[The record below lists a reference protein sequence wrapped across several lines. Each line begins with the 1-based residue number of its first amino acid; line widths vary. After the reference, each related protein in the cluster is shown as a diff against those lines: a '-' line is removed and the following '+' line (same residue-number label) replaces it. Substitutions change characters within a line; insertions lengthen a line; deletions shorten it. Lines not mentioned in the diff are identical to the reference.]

1 MSLWNCCLLCHFL
14 WLLLLLDSLLL
25 ILDILLLS
33 VKHWSAHSCTF
44 QFVFVLII
52 FSSLLKWFG
61 SYWDFDICGIR
72 MSYSVYPSLSKHIS
86 LFNSYVDIYSLF
98 AFSLSMHNFLKL
110 KWGVV
115 FFCCQCTKKEI
126 MWLLCFLGGH
136 HCMNELTRYSHDN
149 VQG

>member
-14 WLLLLLDSLLL
+14 WRLLLLDSLLL
-25 ILDILLLS
+25 VLDILLLS

-61 SYWDFDICGIR
+61 SNWDFDICGIR

-86 LFNSYVDIYSLF
+86 LFNSYVHIYSLF
-98 AFSLSMHNFLKL
+98 AFSSSMHKWKKL
-110 KWGVV
+110 FKAEMRGCV
-115 FFCCQCTKKEI
+115 
-126 MWLLCFLGGH
+126 LLLP
-136 HCMNELTRYSHDN
+136 MYQKRDN
-149 VQG
+149 VAVMFSRGTPLRDWVD